1 VSSPASQPSPLK
13 GEGKLSIEI
22 DMLAPGAERIVDKK
36 PPLDVIARDVIFG
49 EGPVWDARNKQLFFT
64 DIIGDTIWKWK
75 PRAGLKSVLRPSV
88 KANGLALDREN
99 RLLVAGWG
107 GRTVFRFEKN
117 GSRTTLAD
125 RWEGKKLNSPNDIV
139 VKSDGSIWFTDP
151 PGGLLNVGMVGDD
164 LQRYLDIQ
172 GVFRI
177 SPDGKA
183 MTVATPGFIYPN
195 GLCFSPDE
203 KLLYVNCSRERL
215 IRVYDVS
222 PDGSLGKAR
231 LFHQY
236 LSPERGVPDG
246 MKCDVEGNVY
256 CTGPGGIYVH
266 DPAGK
271 VLARIRTPGHHP
283 TNIAWGD
290 DDWRSLYITMIGS
303 VVRTRLRIAGVPSR

>member
-1 VSSPASQPSPLK
+1 MHSALDALK
-13 GEGKLSIEI
+13 IEV
-22 DMLAPGAERIVDKK
+22 DMLAPGAERIVGRNLS
-36 PPLDVIARDVIFG
+36 LDVIARDIIFG
-49 EGPVWDARNKQLFFT
+49 EGPVWDARNRQLFFT

-75 PRAGLKSVLRPSV
+75 PRAGLNPVLRPSV

-107 GRTVFRFEKN
+107 GRTVFRFEKE

-125 RWEGKKLNSPNDIV
+125 RWGGKKLNSPNDIV

-177 SPDGKA
+177 SPDGKH
-183 MTVATPGFIYPN
+183 MSVATPGFIYPN

-203 KLLYVNCSRERL
+203 KLLYVNCSRERV

-231 LFHQY
+231 LFYQY
-236 LSPERGVPDG
+236 LSPERGVP
-246 MKCDVEGNVY
+246 
-256 CTGPGGIYVH
+256 T
-266 DPAGK
+266 A
-271 VLARIRTPGHHP
+271 
-283 TNIAWGD
+283 
-290 DDWRSLYITMIGS
+290 
-303 VVRTRLRIAGVPSR
+303 

>member
-1 VSSPASQPSPLK
+1 MHGSLEDLK
-13 GEGKLSIEI
+13 IEV
-22 DMLAPGAERIVDKK
+22 DMLAPCAERIVGRN
-36 PPLDVIARDVIFG
+36 PPLDIIARDIVFG
-49 EGPVWDARNKQLFFT
+49 EGPVWDARNRQLYFT
-64 DIIGDTIWKWK
+64 DIIGDTIWKWR
-75 PRAGLKSVLRPSV
+75 PGAGQEIVMKPSV

-99 RLLVAGWG
+99 RVLVAGWG
-107 GRTVFRFEKN
+107 GRTVFRFEQD
-117 GSRTTLAD
+117 GSRKTLAD

-177 SPDGKA
+177 GPDGRE
-183 MTVATPGFIYPN
+183 MTLATADFVYPN

-203 KLLYVNCSRERL
+203 KSLYVNCSRERV
-215 IRVYDVS
+215 IRVYDVK
-222 PDGSLGKAR
+222 PDGSLGTGR

-236 LSPERGVPDG
+236 VSPERGVPDG

-266 DPAGK
+266 ARDGS
-271 VLARIRTPGHHP
+271 VLARIKTPGHHP
-283 TNIAWGD
+283 TNFAWGD

-303 VVRTRLRIAGVPSR
+303 VVRTRLNVPGVPSR

>member
-1 VSSPASQPSPLK
+1 LEASLAELK
-13 GEGKLSIEI
+13 IEI
-22 DMLAPGAERIVDKK
+22 DMLAPGAERIVDKN

-49 EGPVWDARNKQLFFT
+49 EGPVWDASNKQLFFT

-75 PRAGLKSVLRPSV
+75 PRGGLKPVLRPSV

-222 PDGSLGKAR
+222 PDGSLGKGR

-236 LSPERGVPDG
+236 VSPERGVPDG

-290 DDWRSLYITMIGS
+290 DDWCSLYITMIGS
-303 VVRTRLRIAGVPSR
+303 VLRTRLKIAGVPSR

>member
-1 VSSPASQPSPLK
+1 MHGSLDELK
-13 GEGKLSIEI
+13 IEI
-22 DMLAPGAERIVDKK
+22 DLLAPGAERIVGKN
-36 PPLDVIARDVIFG
+36 PPIDIIAREIIFG
-49 EGPVWDARNKQLFFT
+49 EGPVWDARTKQLFFT

-75 PRAGLKSVLRPSV
+75 PGGRKQPVLRPSI
-88 KANGLALDREN
+88 KANGMCLDLER

-107 GRTVFRFEKN
+107 GRTVFRFEKD

-139 VKSDGSIWFTDP
+139 VRSDGSIWFTDP

-164 LQRYLDIQ
+164 LQKYLDVQ
-172 GVFRI
+172 PVFRI
-177 SPDGKA
+177 SPDGKD
-183 MTVATPGFIYPN
+183 MTIATADFVYPN

-203 KLLYVNCSRERL
+203 TLLYVNCSRERL
-215 IRVYDVS
+215 IRVYDVM
-222 PDGSLGKAR
+222 PDGRLGKGR

-236 LSPERGVPDG
+236 GGPERGIPDG

-266 DPAGK
+266 DIAGRI
-271 VLARIRTPGHHP
+271 LARLKTPGHHP
-283 TNIAWGD
+283 TNFAWGD

-303 VVRTRLRIAGVPSR
+303 VVRTRLKIPGVPSR